1 MEIKLSKIKI
11 NSGFSIVELVV
22 VIGVVS
28 LLAAITI
35 PQYNQSK
42 NRIKIRSAMAI
53 VDNMR
58 MALAMYS
65 NENFKDL
72 PFVYPVPDPPN
83 HPMANLDD
91 FYSLLSPYIANN
103 PNRDLFGNFIS
114 YQIGRDP
121 DLSDAS
127 YNGFAEVNRTYYTLT
142 VKAKDLQNTFIT
154 ATRDSITSIFN
165 GQAVTY
171 P

>member
-1 MEIKLSKIKI
+1 MELI
-11 NSGFSIVELVV
+11 V
-22 VIGVVS
+22 VIGVVG

-42 NRIKIRSAMAI
+42 NRIKVRSAMAI
-53 VDNMR
+53 VDNVR

-72 PFVYPVPDPPN
+72 PFVYPN
-83 HPMANLDD
+83 SGSMANLDGL
-91 FYSLLSPYIANN
+91 YSTLSPYIANN
-103 PNRDLFGNFIS
+103 PSRDLYGNFLS

-127 YNGFAEVNRTYYTLT
+127 YNGFAEVNRTYFTIT